1 MMGELIYHICR
12 ANEWVV
18 AEENGSY
25 GGSSQDQE
33 DGFIH
38 FSSQLQVVESASK
51 HRAGQDGLVL
61 LEVDGDKLGSAL
73 KWELSRNGTKFP
85 HLYSN
90 LPVSAVIRISRLH
103 LDPDK
108 RHIFPANWGIK

>member
-1 MMGELIYHICR
+1 MGELIYHICR
-12 ANEWVV
+12 ADEWVV
-18 AEENGSY
+18 AEQSGSY
-25 GGSSQDQE
+25 KGSSQDHE

-51 HRAGQDGLVL
+51 HRSGQDGLIL
-61 LEVDGDKLGSAL
+61 LEVNADKLGSAL
-73 KWELSRNGTKFP
+73 RWELSRSGIKFP

-90 LPVSAVIRISRLH
+90 LPVAAVIRTSTLQ

-108 RHIFPANWGIK
+108 RHIFPVNWGIK